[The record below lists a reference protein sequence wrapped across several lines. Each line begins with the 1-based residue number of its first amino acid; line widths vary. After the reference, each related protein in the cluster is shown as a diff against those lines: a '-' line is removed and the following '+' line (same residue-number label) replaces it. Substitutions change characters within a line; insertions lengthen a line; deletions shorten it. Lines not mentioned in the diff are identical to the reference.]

1 MTWLPHITVATIV
14 EDNGKFL
21 MVEELKGGRAVLNQP
36 AGHLDPNETLTEAA
50 VRETLEETGWDVE
63 ATGIVGI
70 YLYTA
75 PSNGVT
81 YQRVCFIAKALR
93 HHPEYQLDEG
103 ILRARWLTRD
113 ELMAVRDDW
122 RSELIIRCIDDYLAG
137 QRHSLE
143 LIRPSLQPCGP
154 RPARIASFFKTPV
167 ETLCVI
173 QPLLTHK
180 RSASSSAC
188 PAAWTLPFPPFCSWS
203 RVMRWKACS

>member
-1 MTWLPHITVATIV
+1 MHSLIHRNREQARSHTDRAILLNRGFPMTWQPHITVATIV
-14 EDNGKFL
+14 EDNGRFL

-81 YQRVCFIAKALR
+81 YQRVCFIAKALK
-93 HHPEYQLDEG
+93 HHPDYQLDEG

-113 ELMAVRDDW
+113 ELIALRDDW

-143 LIRPSLQPCGP
+143 LIRPSL
-154 RPARIASFFKTPV
+154 
-167 ETLCVI
+167 
-173 QPLLTHK
+173 
-180 RSASSSAC
+180 
-188 PAAWTLPFPPFCSWS
+188 
-203 RVMRWKACS
+203 